1 MLEWKKVSD
10 AQCFRPALVRP
21 RRTRAGR
28 RRRKRAMMLGI
39 RHILKGKE
47 HYHAVTHNMYYFAI
61 FKLLRFAPFGDYK
74 SLTCNGISNL
84 KVCNASM
91 LNLIALPS
99 NAEDSREN
107 RFPIDLDLTNN
118 NIVIKCILKCQN
130 YKK

>member
-1 MLEWKKVSD
+1 MS
-10 AQCFRPALVRP
+10 RIGALQLI
-21 RRTRAGR
+21 TRHNREGKSR
-28 RRRKRAMMLGI
+28 YNRLQ
-39 RHILKGKE
+39 HIMK
-47 HYHAVTHNMYYFAI
+47 YFAI

>member
-1 MLEWKKVSD
+1 
-10 AQCFRPALVRP
+10 VRAAHWP
-21 RRTRAGR
+21 TPSLRSGER

-47 HYHAVTHNMYYFAI
+47 HYHAATHNMYYFAI